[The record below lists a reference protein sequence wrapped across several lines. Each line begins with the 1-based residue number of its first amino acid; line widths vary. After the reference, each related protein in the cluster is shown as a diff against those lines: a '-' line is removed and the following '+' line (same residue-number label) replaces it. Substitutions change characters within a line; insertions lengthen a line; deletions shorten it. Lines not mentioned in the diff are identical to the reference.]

1 MSKKVSDES
10 CEPHHPPLHTLPGLH
25 FTTLPGDPTLNP
37 YHLHPHLLAG
47 GYREESDSLG
57 KIDVPSHALWG
68 ASTQRALEHLPVNLP
83 EDRLPYKVVVAVAAV
98 KRAVAVVCGEGRV
111 GETDCWSYEHSAN
124 AREGVQGQADAAEDV
139 MDGLQRGICPPM
151 THTGA
156 ACGADGQSESQRA
169 GESDHAAEKSPKQS
183 SPAHTETTAP
193 KHGSSGVLSPLK
205 ALAIALAAEEV
216 MSARA
221 KLHSWVAGVDAA
233 QMRRDLLSG
242 AVLVSKALRKV
253 HRDSVPDVEGDLRL
267 HFPLSVWQTGS
278 GTHTNMNVNE
288 VVAKR
293 ATAIAAQLGLVEPA
307 SAETTAALPLHI
319 HPNDDVNICQS
330 SNDVMPTAIYLAAA
344 VDARRLAELCRRMS
358 SALETHAR
366 NTRTVIKLGRT
377 HLRDATPIPLSTELA
392 CFVEATARAAAQ
404 LDRCV
409 VELCE
414 VPLGGTAVGTGL
426 NTYRGKSGEFAG
438 LLRRS
443 YLLKLL
449 TRATPL
455 ITHQQASHQPQRR
468 SWRTSPACLCARCR
482 CQRMGFRCTHRW

>member
-1 MSKKVSDES
+1 MSKKSISDES

-111 GETDCWSYEHSAN
+111 GETDCWSYEHAAN
-124 AREGVQGQADAAEDV
+124 AREGMEGQADAAEDV
-139 MDGLQRGICPPM
+139 LDGLQRGICPPM

-156 ACGADGQSESQRA
+156 ACGTDGTQPTSQSDYATEESVR
-169 GESDHAAEKSPKQS
+169 KV
-183 SPAHTETTAP
+183 SPAHDVTSAP
-193 KHGSSGVLSPLK
+193 ESTSPGVLSPLK
-205 ALAIALAAEEV
+205 AVAIALAAEEV

-253 HRDSVPDVEGDLRL
+253 HRDAVPDVEGDLRL

-288 VVAKR
+288 VVCKR
-293 ATAIAAQLGLVEPA
+293 ATAIAAQLGLVELA
-307 SAETTAALPLHI
+307 STEATTAVPLHI

-404 LDRCV
+404 LDRCA

-426 NTYRGKSGEFAG
+426 NTYRGKSDDFAG
-438 LLRRS
+438 LL
-443 YLLKLL
+443 
-449 TRATPL
+449 
-455 ITHQQASHQPQRR
+455 
-468 SWRTSPACLCARCR
+468 C
-482 CQRMGFRCTHRW
+482 G